1 MLDKEE
7 VLRMLEKINARAY
20 NHHELSEV
28 FTSMVEALGFA
39 PEPEPEPA
47 PEPTPEPEP
56 ADESEV
62 DNDGPNFSND

>member
-1 MLDKEE
+1 MANKEE
-7 VLRMLEKINARAY
+7 VLRMLEAINGGSY
-20 NHHELSEV
+20 NRRELSEV

-39 PEPEPEPA
+39 PTPA

-62 DNDGPNFSND
+62 DDDGPNFSND

>member
-1 MLDKEE
+1 MANKEE
-7 VLRMLEKINARAY
+7 VLRMLEAINGGSY
-20 NHHELSEV
+20 NRRELSEV

-39 PEPEPEPA
+39 PTPA

-62 DNDGPNFSND
+62 DYDGPNFSND

>member
-1 MLDKEE
+1 MANKEE
-7 VLRMLEKINARAY
+7 VLRMLEAINGGSYHRR
-20 NHHELSEV
+20 ELSEV

-39 PEPEPEPA
+39 PTPA

-62 DNDGPNFSND
+62 DYDGPNFSND

>member
-39 PEPEPEPA
+39 PEPA